1 MSWTALFA
9 GVSAPCKVLLT
20 SMVNRSR
27 QTAGWQRMFNGF
39 IMMTRICFVQAWAV
53 NEFSGSCPRDCR
65 CQDAELPPQD
75 TASCKITQETQHFQL
90 GLASVFGWLAARPQ
104 NVDSEHL
111 LPKAAREPVKWGQ
124 YWVLVFSQGRFKLA
138 VASFLFAAAGGGL
151 SLIAL
156 LGLVSFAWIS
166 VLDHRC

>member
-1 MSWTALFA
+1 M
-9 GVSAPCKVLLT
+9 
-20 SMVNRSR
+20 
-27 QTAGWQRMFNGF
+27 
-39 IMMTRICFVQAWAV
+39 
-53 NEFSGSCPRDCR
+53 
-65 CQDAELPPQD
+65 
-75 TASCKITQETQHFQL
+75 
-90 GLASVFGWLAARPQ
+90 
-104 NVDSEHL
+104 DSEHL

-156 LGLVSFAWIS
+156 LGLVSFPCIS